1 MARYQRGGKR
11 DDIVVQRGLL
21 LVVLLVLVDHVQVEG
36 HLLDL
41 VLEQGVTSPLF
52 TILKFVDFEHFL
64 KVEITGTETHLLSEV
79 ENLFDS
85 CFALPLASVVVGLAG
100 RRSDRVWGDE

>member
-1 MARYQRGGKR
+1 M
-11 DDIVVQRGLL
+11 
-21 LVVLLVLVDHVQVEG
+21 EG

-41 VLEQGVTSPLF
+41 VLEQGVTPPF
-52 TILKFVDFEHFL
+52 FMILKLGSFCTFSKFDF
-64 KVEITGTETHLLSEV
+64 TGTETHLLSEV

-100 RRSDRVWGDE
+100 RRSDRVWATSVHRAQAMG